1 MTRVLRDRS
10 NTTPVSTP
18 TKATRHTP
26 FTPEA
31 GSSRKRAVAE
41 MLADAQDE
49 PSPPS
54 SAMGLEAGPE
64 AGPEAGSSSV
74 SSSPAG
80 LLTPSRT
87 PRKKGVPTPTRH
99 RGFTPSPATPPSTPT
114 RHQGSVPAIYAE
126 AKTLFQRGFL
136 DDSQKPHLTGRE
148 TEAKELT
155 QFLANTVAT
164 NTSLTLYI
172 LGPPGTGKTA
182 QLHHTLAHLRSGA
195 APEEIAVGATPV
207 RVVLLNCMI
216 VRSPELVF
224 QEIIRKV
231 FPNSVGHARLTL
243 GNLLKHLQQGI
254 PRGDAQ
260 CGKSGATQSAR
271 ATLSTSTVSSTSSA
285 SSTSSTSSA
294 SSSTSPSSSYSHLL
308 LVLDEMDSLLT
319 KDQQVL
325 FELFL
330 LVQHAASFSTNLMIV
345 GIANALDFT
354 DKFLPRL
361 RRNGLNP
368 HKLAFL
374 PYTWTQIRDVV
385 TAKLATLDNP
395 RFFHPMAV
403 QLCCK
408 KASAVTGDLR
418 KALDICYQAV
428 DAVEREWM
436 AQATPFAV
444 PEVRP
449 VLISHMAK
457 VCALAF
463 GVSTASKLELL
474 NMLQKLVLCV
484 LSRFALGSV
493 HEFYSFYRGIVAD
506 YGENLVATLKRSEF
520 LEVVAALESQA
531 VVLLAAPVK
540 KAKMETLAELGNRVI
555 KLNVGHDDLVK
566 AVAGM
571 GALQKLLKQG

>member
-54 SAMGLEAGPE
+54 SAMGLEAGLE

-74 SSSPAG
+74 SSSTPAG

-195 APEEIAVGATPV
+195 APDEIAVGATPV

-254 PRGDAQ
+254 PRGDNAQ
-260 CGKSGATQSAR
+260 CGKSGATTQSAR
-271 ATLSTSTVSSTSSA
+271 ATLSTSTVS
-285 SSTSSTSSA
+285 
-294 SSSTSPSSSYSHLL
+294 SPSSSYSHLL

>member
-54 SAMGLEAGPE
+54 SAMGLEAGLE

-74 SSSPAG
+74 SSSTPAG

-195 APEEIAVGATPV
+195 APDEIAVGATPV

-254 PRGDAQ
+254 PRGDNAQ
-260 CGKSGATQSAR
+260 CGKSGATTQSAR
-271 ATLSTSTVSSTSSA
+271 ATLSTSTVSSPS
-285 SSTSSTSSA
+285 
-294 SSSTSPSSSYSHLL
+294 SSSYSHLL

>member
-64 AGPEAGSSSV
+64 AGPEAGSSSA
-74 SSSPAG
+74 SSSTPAG

-195 APEEIAVGATPV
+195 APDEIAVGATPV

-254 PRGDAQ
+254 PRGDNAQ
-260 CGKSGATQSAR
+260 RGATQSAR
-271 ATLSTSTVSSTSSA
+271 ATLSTSTVSSASSA
-285 SSTSSTSSA
+285 SSTSST